1 MAITAQPPAASQAD
15 EDRLDRLVLREQVAI
30 LYSTIR
36 AATLGDALLALTF
49 GAAMYWQAPHW
60 LVLVWMLAH
69 LYNTSRLPVLTA
81 YFKDPMA
88 DEHLTHW
95 ADTYC
100 RELRLNSITWGL
112 APLLFLPDTLPLTA
126 LMMLIMMGLCAAGVS
141 AVSPLKRAA
150 WNYLLPMLLC
160 LTLGL
165 LLRPSVMNAILAVC
179 CLIFLGSI
187 VRFAKAQSDLMAQSL
202 RSRFEKQALAEQL
215 AAQVKATEEAS
226 RQKTR
231 FLASASHDLR
241 QPLHAISLLG
251 AALQHQLRGQPA
263 SINADRLMQAVGTL
277 GHSLDSMLDFS
288 RLDAGVIAAERQ
300 PLALQELFQS
310 LNQRFVDAA
319 SEKELA
325 LRVRATE
332 LWVDSDPQ
340 LLQRLL
346 SNLLDN
352 AIKYTT
358 RGGVLV
364 LARRRQGQACI
375 EVHDTGIGIAPEQ
388 QKLIYQEF
396 YQVNNPGRDRA
407 LGLGIGLSI
416 VARLSKLLAHRL
428 QLDSTPGRGSRFR
441 LYLPLAQASAGSD
454 LASAATT
461 KHCTPPLAAPAQPI
475 LILDDEADVRI
486 AMCEL
491 LLSHGVQ
498 ARAASTE
505 AEAAALLQAAQAE
518 GEPFEQL
525 ICDLRLAHG
534 VDGLR
539 VGLAL
544 ARRFAPLTLLLVT
557 GETAPERLRYVR
569 AAGVPVLFKPVNT
582 QLLLTAISAPS
593 TPIDDTNRNI
603 SGALA

>member
-1 MAITAQPPAASQAD
+1 MAITANAPPASQAAS
-15 EDRLDRLVLREQVAI
+15 DRLDRLVLREQVAM

-36 AATLGDALLALTF
+36 AATLGDALLALIF

-60 LVLVWMLAH
+60 LVLVWILLH

-81 YFKDPMA
+81 YFKDQAA
-88 DEHLTHW
+88 DEHLAHW

-112 APLLFLPDTLPLTA
+112 APLLFLPDTLALTA

-150 WNYLLPMLLC
+150 WNYLLPMMLC
-160 LTLGL
+160 LTLSL
-165 LLRPSVMNAILAVC
+165 LLRPSVMNAVLAVC
-179 CLIFLGSI
+179 CLIFLGS
-187 VRFAKAQSDLMAQSL
+187 VLRFVKAQSDLMAQSL

-215 AAQVKATEEAS
+215 AEQVKATEEAS

-263 SINADRLMQAVGTL
+263 GINADRLMQAVGTL
-277 GHSLDSMLDFS
+277 GHSLDSMLDIS
-288 RLDAGVIAAERQ
+288 RLDAGVVAAERR
-300 PLALQELFQS
+300 PIALQDLFQS
-310 LNQRFVDAA
+310 LNQSFVDAA

-340 LLQRLL
+340 LLLRLL
-346 SNLLDN
+346 SNLVDN
-352 AIKYTT
+352 AIKYTA

-388 QKLIYQEF
+388 QKFIYQEF

-416 VARLSKLLAHRL
+416 VARLSQLLGHRL
-428 QLDSTPGRGSRFR
+428 QLDSSPGHGSRFG
-441 LYLPLAQASAGSD
+441 LYLPLAQTPVGSD
-454 LASAATT
+454 LT
-461 KHCTPPLAAPAQPI
+461 LAAAVNHYTPFLPPPAQPI
-475 LILDDEADVRI
+475 LILDDEAEARI

-491 LLSHGVQ
+491 LLSHGVRAQ
-498 ARAASTE
+498 AASTE
-505 AEAAALLQAAQAE
+505 AEAAAMLQAAQAK
-518 GEPFEQL
+518 GQPFAQL

-534 VDGLR
+534 ADGLR
-539 VGLAL
+539 AALAL
-544 ARRFAPLTLLLVT
+544 ARRFAPLALLLVT

-569 AAGVPVLFKPVNT
+569 ATGLPVLFKPVNT
-582 QLLLTAISAPS
+582 QLLLAAISAQS
-593 TPIDDTNRNI
+593 TPVGNTNGNT
-603 SGALA
+603 SDALA

>member
-1 MAITAQPPAASQAD
+1 MAITADPPPASQAAG
-15 EDRLDRLVLREQVAI
+15 DRLERLVLREQVAM

-60 LVLVWMLAH
+60 LVLAWMLLH

-81 YFKDPMA
+81 YFKDQAA
-88 DEHLTHW
+88 DGHLTHW

-141 AVSPLKRAA
+141 AVSPLRRAA
-150 WNYLLPMLLC
+150 WNYLLPMMLC
-160 LTLGL
+160 LTLAL
-165 LLRPSVMNAILAVC
+165 LLRPSVMNAVLAVC
-179 CLIFLGSI
+179 CLIFLGS
-187 VRFAKAQSDLMAQSL
+187 VLRFAGAQSDLMAQSL
-202 RSRFEKQALAEQL
+202 RSRFEKEALAEQL

-251 AALQHQLRGQPA
+251 AALQHQLHGQPA
-263 SINADRLMQAVGTL
+263 GINADRLMQAVGTL
-277 GHSLDSMLDFS
+277 GHSLDSMLDIS
-288 RLDAGVIAAERQ
+288 RLDAGVVATERR
-300 PLALQELFQS
+300 PIALQDLFQS
-310 LNQRFVDAA
+310 LNQSFVDAA

-325 LRVRATE
+325 LRVRATG

-340 LLQRLL
+340 LLLRLL
-346 SNLLDN
+346 SNLIDN
-352 AIKYTT
+352 AIKYTA

-364 LARRRQGQACI
+364 LARQRRGQACI

-416 VARLSKLLAHRL
+416 VARLSQLLGHRL
-428 QLDSTPGRGSRFR
+428 QLDSSPGRGSRFR
-441 LYLPLAQASAGSD
+441 LHLPLAQAPVGID
-454 LASAATT
+454 LA
-461 KHCTPPLAAPAQPI
+461 LAAAVTHYTPSLPPPARPI

-505 AEAAALLQAAQAE
+505 AEAAAMLQAAQAR
-518 GEPFEQL
+518 GQPFGQL

-539 VGLAL
+539 CGLAL
-544 ARRFAPLTLLLVT
+544 ARRFAPLALLLVT

-582 QLLLTAISAPS
+582 QQLLAAISAQP
-593 TPIDDTNRNI
+593 TPVGNTNGNT
-603 SGALA
+603 SAALA